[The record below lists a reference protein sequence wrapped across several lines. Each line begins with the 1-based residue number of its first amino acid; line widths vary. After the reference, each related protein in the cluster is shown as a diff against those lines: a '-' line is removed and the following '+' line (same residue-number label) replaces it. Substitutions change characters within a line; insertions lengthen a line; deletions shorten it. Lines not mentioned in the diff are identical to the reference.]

1 MLVLVG
7 AGAAVALAG
16 LGQRVEQHDLLT
28 HQISALTVN
37 TGGGDVTVRTGGAPG
52 TVEVTRKTRSAGG
65 LTPLGPTSWEGNTL
79 TLLGDC
85 EGCGDI
91 DYEIRVPAGVDVTAK
106 TGSGDIELD
115 GGLGTVSLQTG
126 SGDIDGDVAA
136 AGSIT
141 TRTGSGDMELRL
153 GNAPSL
159 LSAHSGSG
167 DVDIKVPE
175 QPELRRDVQDRARAT
190 RTSTSL
196 SRAPPIGR
204 SRSRP
209 ARATSASVVAEAR
222 RQRAAAIAMT
232 SSI

>member
-1 MLVLVG
+1 MLVLAG

-16 LGQRVEQHDLLT
+16 VGQRVEQHDLLT

-52 TVEVTRKTRSAGG
+52 TVEVTRKTRSAGA
-65 LTPLGPTSWEGNTL
+65 LTALGPTSWEGDTL
-79 TLLGDC
+79 TLRGDC

-115 GGLGTVSLQTG
+115 GALRTVSLQTG
-126 SGDIDGDVAA
+126 SGDIDGNVA

-141 TRTGSGDMELRL
+141 MRTGSGDMDLRL
-153 GNAPSL
+153 DNAPNQL
-159 LSAHSGSG
+159 TANSGSG

-175 QPELRRDVQDRARAT
+175 NQSYAVT
-190 RTSTSL
+190 YRTGSGDTDINVSQQSTSDRKIEVQTG
-196 SRAPPIGR
+196 SGDI
-204 SRSRP
+204 
-209 ARATSASVVAEAR
+209 SV
-222 RQRAAAIAMT
+222 
-232 SSI
+232 SGG

>member
-1 MLVLVG
+1 VLVLAG

-16 LGQRVEQHDLLT
+16 VGQRVEQHDLLT

-52 TVEVTRKTRSAGG
+52 TVEVTRKTRSAGA
-65 LTPLGPTSWEGNTL
+65 LTALGPTSWEGNTL
-79 TLLGDC
+79 TLLGEC

-115 GGLGTVSLQTG
+115 GALRTVSLQTG
-126 SGDIDGDVAA
+126 SGDIDGNVG

-141 TRTGSGDMELRL
+141 TRTGSGDMDLRL
-153 GNAPSL
+153 DNAPNQL
-159 LSAHSGSG
+159 TANSGSG

-175 QPELRRDVQDRARAT
+175 NQSYAVT
-190 RTSTSL
+190 YRTGSGDTDINVPQQSTSDRKIEVQTG
-196 SRAPPIGR
+196 SGDI
-204 SRSRP
+204 
-209 ARATSASVVAEAR
+209 SV
-222 RQRAAAIAMT
+222 
-232 SSI
+232 SGG

>member
-1 MLVLVG
+1 MLVLAG

-16 LGQRVEQHDLLT
+16 VGQRVQQHDLLT

-52 TVEVTRKTRSAGG
+52 TVEVTRKTRSAGA
-65 LTPLGPTSWEGNTL
+65 LTALGPTSWEGNTL

-115 GGLGTVSLQTG
+115 GALRTVSLQTG
-126 SGDIDGDVAA
+126 SGDIDGNVA

-141 TRTGSGDMELRL
+141 TRTGSGDMDLRL
-153 GNAPSL
+153 DNAPNQL
-159 LSAHSGSG
+159 TANSGSG
-167 DVDIKVPE
+167 DVDIKVPDN
-175 QPELRRDVQDRARAT
+175 QSYAVTFKTGSGDTDINVPQQ
-190 RTSTSL
+190 STSDRKIEVQTG
-196 SRAPPIGR
+196 SGDI
-204 SRSRP
+204 
-209 ARATSASVVAEAR
+209 SV
-222 RQRAAAIAMT
+222 
-232 SSI
+232 SGG

>member
-1 MLVLVG
+1 VLVLAG

-16 LGQRVEQHDLLT
+16 VGQRVEQHDLLT

-52 TVEVTRKTRSAGG
+52 SVEVTRKTRSAGR
-65 LTPLGPTSWEGNTL
+65 LTPLGPTNWEGNTL

-167 DVDIKVPE
+167 DVDIKVPNN
-175 QPELRRDVQDRARAT
+175 QSYAVTFKTGSGDTDINVPQQ
-190 RTSTSL
+190 STSDRKIEVQTG
-196 SRAPPIGR
+196 SGDI
-204 SRSRP
+204 
-209 ARATSASVVAEAR
+209 SV
-222 RQRAAAIAMT
+222 
-232 SSI
+232 SGD

>member
-1 MLVLVG
+1 MLVLAG

-16 LGQRVEQHDLLT
+16 VGQRVEQHDLLT

-52 TVEVTRKTRSAGG
+52 SVEVTRKTRSAGR

-79 TLLGDC
+79 TLVGDC

-115 GGLGTVSLQTG
+115 GALRTMSLQTG
-126 SGDIDGDVAA
+126 SGDIDGNVG

-141 TRTGSGDMELRL
+141 ARTGSGDMDLRL
-153 GNAPSL
+153 DNAPNQL
-159 LSAHSGSG
+159 TANSGSG

-175 QPELRRDVQDRARAT
+175 NQSYAVT
-190 RTSTSL
+190 YRTGSGDTDINVSQQSTSDRKIEVQTG
-196 SRAPPIGR
+196 SGDI
-204 SRSRP
+204 
-209 ARATSASVVAEAR
+209 SV
-222 RQRAAAIAMT
+222 
-232 SSI
+232 SGG

>member
-1 MLVLVG
+1 VLVLVG

-65 LTPLGPTSWEGNTL
+65 LTPLGATSWEGNTL

-136 AGSIT
+136 ADSIT

-167 DVDIKVPE
+167 DVDIKVPNN
-175 QPELRRDVQDRARAT
+175 QSYAVAF
-190 RTSTSL
+190 RTGSGDTDINVPQQSTSDRKIEVQTG
-196 SRAPPIGR
+196 SGDI
-204 SRSRP
+204 
-209 ARATSASVVAEAR
+209 SV
-222 RQRAAAIAMT
+222 
-232 SSI
+232 SGG

>member
-1 MLVLVG
+1 MLVLAG

-16 LGQRVEQHDLLT
+16 VGQRVEQHDLLT

-52 TVEVTRKTRSAGG
+52 TVEVTRKTRSAGA
-65 LTPLGPTSWEGNTL
+65 LTALGPTSWDGNTL
-79 TLLGDC
+79 ILLGDC

-115 GGLGTVSLQTG
+115 GALRTVSLQTG
-126 SGDIDGDVAA
+126 SGDIDGNVG

-141 TRTGSGDMELRL
+141 ARTGSGDMDLRL
-153 GNAPSL
+153 DNAPNQL
-159 LSAHSGSG
+159 TANSGSG

-175 QPELRRDVQDRARAT
+175 NQSYAVT
-190 RTSTSL
+190 YRTGSGDTEINVPQQSTSDRKIEVQTG
-196 SRAPPIGR
+196 SGDI
-204 SRSRP
+204 
-209 ARATSASVVAEAR
+209 SV
-222 RQRAAAIAMT
+222 
-232 SSI
+232 SGG